1 MTPAPPSAGGR
12 ALPLGHAETL
22 RRRSQVAAWAR
33 PRAARVVIGVPPG
46 AAAPLTAG
54 QARDRGRGRSGW
66 LNHLADLMEPA
77 ADQKELR
84 RLWI

>member
-1 MTPAPPSAGGR
+1 
-12 ALPLGHAETL
+12 
-22 RRRSQVAAWAR
+22 
-33 PRAARVVIGVPPG
+33 VIGVPPG